1 MIGRK
6 QGSKRLQ
13 IGGQIFPPE
22 TNKSQVC
29 LCMVNLQ
36 STKDTSTVLTNDL
49 TKNKASVIKR
59 WFFSSIMTQQKRTPE
74 NNFFYCLRAWHNMYR
89 RVSPKYYI
97 FCC

>member
-29 LCMVNLQ
+29 LCIVNLQ

-49 TKNKASVIKR
+49 TKKQGQHR
-59 WFFSSIMTQQKRTPE
+59 TCYHLDGETGGIM
-74 NNFFYCLRAWHNMYR
+74 
-89 RVSPKYYI
+89 
-97 FCC
+97 

>member
-1 MIGRK
+1 VIGRK

-29 LCMVNLQ
+29 LCIVNLQ

-49 TKNKASVIKR
+49 TKKQGLCHKEVVFSSVI
-59 WFFSSIMTQQKRTPE
+59 TQQIRTPE
-74 NNFFYCLRAWHNMYR
+74 NHFFYCLRARHNM
-89 RVSPKYYI
+89 
-97 FCC
+97 

>member
-6 QGSKRLQ
+6 QGSKTLQ

-29 LCMVNLQ
+29 LCIVNLQ

-49 TKNKASVIKR
+49 TKNQGQCHKEVV
-59 WFFSSIMTQQKRTPE
+59 FFLQ
-74 NNFFYCLRAWHNMYR
+74 L
-89 RVSPKYYI
+89 
-97 FCC
+97 